1 MIQENKPRIL
11 NIVDNRWWS
20 GTAYFAIYA
29 TKALHDFSLTSDI
42 VGDHGTLAIK
52 KAKELGLNV
61 LSGFNPRSNNPL
73 KYYSELAGL
82 LNLIRD
88 GRYTHLIPHG
98 PPSHFWAS
106 RAKKRLGDKIKVIRA
121 LSDDMTPKVNI
132 ISKSI
137 YRKYTDYFIASSET
151 LVKTFS
157 KAFDIPR
164 TEFKSLLGPLDM
176 TELNF
181 SSISDRKEN
190 NQVVFGLIARLSPV
204 KGHSLF
210 LKAAALALKK
220 NGDLRFLISGEEVQ
234 IKKSDLQDSA
244 ENLGISDS
252 VQIVDNFDHVSAALS
267 EVDVGVIPSLFSE
280 VICRIGMEFM
290 ASGKAVIASDVNV
303 LPELVIHGET
313 GLIFDSEDE
322 VALSEAI
329 LKLAEDEE
337 LRKKYG
343 IAGRKRAEDLF
354 SIEKFAAQLASIL
367 E

>member
-1 MIQENKPRIL
+1 
-11 NIVDNRWWS
+11 
-20 GTAYFAIYA
+20 
-29 TKALHDFSLTSDI
+29 
-42 VGDHGTLAIK
+42 
-52 KAKELGLNV
+52 
-61 LSGFNPRSNNPL
+61 
-73 KYYSELAGL
+73 
-82 LNLIRD
+82 
-88 GRYTHLIPHG
+88 
-98 PPSHFWAS
+98 
-106 RAKKRLGDKIKVIRA
+106 
-121 LSDDMTPKVNI
+121 MTPKVNI

-151 LVKTFS
+151 LVNTFS
-157 KAFDIPR
+157 IAFDIPR
-164 TEFKSLLGPLDM
+164 NKFKSLLGPLDM

-181 SSISDRKEN
+181 GSISDRKQN
-190 NQVVFGLIARLSPV
+190 NQIVFGLIARLSPV

-210 LKAAALALKK
+210 LKTAAMALKK
-220 NGDLRFLISGEEVQ
+220 NSTLKFLISGEEVQ
-234 IKKSDLQDSA
+234 IKKSDLRGRA

-252 VQIVDNFDHVSAALS
+252 VQIVDNFDSVSDAIS
-267 EVDVGVIPSLFSE
+267 KVDVGVISSTFSE

-290 ASGKAVIASDVNV
+290 ASGKAVLASDLNV
-303 LPELVIHGET
+303 LPEIVIHGET
-313 GLIFDSEDE
+313 GLIFNSEDE